1 MKKYLLVIP
10 LFFLLCFVVGCQD
23 KAAMA
28 ELDEFRAQAAVEEQ
42 NKEIA
47 KRFVEEENKGDAE
60 NNEVFKGLQA
70 PDLSYY
76 FPSNIPKP
84 MSLNEAIESLKP
96 IFEAFPDA
104 VWSIED
110 LIAAGDKV
118 IVRFVLRGTHEGEF
132 MGIPPTGKK
141 VEVGGMAIM
150 RIENG
155 KIVEVWEDADVLGWM
170 MQLGMELKPKEA
182 GK

>member
-1 MKKYLLVIP
+1 MALI
-10 LFFLLCFVVGCQD
+10 LCLMVGCQD

-28 ELDEFRAQAAVEEQ
+28 ELEKFKAQAAVEEQ

-60 NNEVFKGLQA
+60 NNEVFKGLHA
-70 PDLSYY
+70 PDFSYY

-84 MSLNEAIESLKP
+84 IALNEAIESLKP

-104 VWSIED
+104 VYSIED

-118 IVRFVLRGTHEGEF
+118 IVRFVLRGSHEGEF

-155 KIVEVWEDADVLGWM
+155 KIVECWEDADMLGWM
-170 MQLGMELKPKEA
+170 MQLGMELKAKERV
-182 GK
+182 K